1 MHLSVSNVNNNMI
14 DVINESQLDFFAT
27 QSGYICHSPP
37 KYIYIYNVN
46 SVDCDIIPSST
57 ISKLCV

>member
-37 KYIYIYNVN
+37 PKYI
-46 SVDCDIIPSST
+46 
-57 ISKLCV
+57 